1 MVLSNNLDEEIIM
14 SILLVCALLFF
25 LYLLPG
31 ITATY
36 YTTSNNTSVLMVN
49 IFFGWTAIGWIIAF
63 ILALK
68 GLTGSQI
75 VRTLVFTVAFV
86 LVTFIMAIAEFA
98 AVSSI

>member
-1 MVLSNNLDEEIIM
+1 MQTIFWLILFVVLVVIEI
-14 SILLVCALLFF
+14 
-25 LYLLPG
+25 
-31 ITATY
+31 ATLGL
-36 YTTSNNTSVLMVN
+36 TTIWFAGGS
-49 IFFGWTAIGWIIAF
+49 IIAF